1 MVLHS
6 STPPVTLTLTLT
18 PASALRQ
25 PLASSDALC
34 CPVEAFL
41 EESRYGASSFSIE
54 RGNASLITA
63 YSLLACQGLW
73 CYKGLDSG
81 AMNLS
86 TVFFSCRVSYRLR
99 DSILFGFCKVFIEPD
114 EHAPAAA
121 CLPLCRE
128 NTPPPSSCV
137 RLPSNRGFGCCGFWK
152 QALGQL
158 VLRAM
163 MEMRDDSLWT
173 SGTIPAPPSHAR
185 THAYAHAQTPTQS
198 PHGLPSLYRRC

>member
-1 MVLHS
+1 MLGRDGWRWKTEPTRSHDQQGECACRGGKGRKGRERRSAPRLIMVLHS

-114 EHAPAAA
+114 EHAAA
-121 CLPLCRE
+121 CLPLGRE

-137 RLPSNRGFGCCGFWK
+137 RLPSNRGFG
-152 QALGQL
+152 L
-158 VLRAM
+158 VVAFGNKH
-163 MEMRDDSLWT
+163 SA
-173 SGTIPAPPSHAR
+173 SS
-185 THAYAHAQTPTQS
+185 S
-198 PHGLPSLYRRC
+198 